1 MREHL
6 PDDRESVTHHFTI
19 LHLVGEELRRLPG
32 YVVLGFY
39 EKRSCKCVPPKSP
52 CEWCDWPSDTPE
64 PTRIGEVFVKLGKA
78 GDESAAVDQWAIAV
92 SIALQHGADGEAL
105 FRKFLGA
112 RYEPAGRVEWSEGS
126 EQPVELAKCTS
137 PTDYVARWVLA
148 RFYSETK

>member
-6 PDDRESVTHHFTI
+6 PADRESVTHHFTI
-19 LHLVGEELRRLPG
+19 LHVVGEELQRLPG
-32 YVVLGFY
+32 YVVIGFY
-39 EKRSCKCVPPKSP
+39 NQPIADPDGVLPPS
-52 CEWCDWPSDTPE
+52 TQR
-64 PTRIGEVFVKLGKA
+64 RIGEVFVKLGKA

-92 SIALQHGADGEAL
+92 SVALQHGADAEKL

-137 PTDYVARWVLA
+137 PTDYVARWILA
-148 RFYSETK
+148 RFFPEAK